1 LLPCHISQEGTPH
14 HAEPGSIF
22 RRKGTIK
29 MSEITDQKLADS
41 LEFVEVLK
49 VDKDGN
55 TVTVRVY

>member
-1 LLPCHISQEGTPH
+1 M
-14 HAEPGSIF
+14 EPGNIF
-22 RRKGTIK
+22 KKRDGIK
-29 MSEITDQKLADS
+29 MTEITDQKLADS

>member
-1 LLPCHISQEGTPH
+1 
-14 HAEPGSIF
+14 
-22 RRKGTIK
+22 